1 MMLTP
6 FTYWQVIAMAQE
18 LMINFTMFFF
28 SSLALFI
35 ILHGILYLVWELFSV
50 IVPELKCQA
59 WVMVPLYTSIICALS
74 L

>member
-18 LMINFTMFFF
+18 LMINLTMFFF

-35 ILHGILYLVWELFSV
+35 ILHGILYLV
-50 IVPELKCQA
+50 
-59 WVMVPLYTSIICALS
+59 
-74 L
+74 

>member
-18 LMINFTMFFF
+18 LKINLTTFFRGF
-28 SSLALFI
+28 ISLVYNTAWHFESSLRSSL
-35 ILHGILYLVWELFSV
+35 
-50 IVPELKCQA
+50 VPELKCQA
-59 WVMVPLYTSIICALS
+59 LVKIPLYASIICALS